1 MFSRVSPIWLAFEG
15 GPAIFSYRT
24 SLPGRMTLDVSQA
37 SFAGSAS
44 RSEGE
49 DLRRSSRVERQIPL
63 LIAGHDGVGQE
74 FLEQTAAVSLNL
86 HGCRYASRHECQVGS
101 WITLQLIEA
110 ALGAKPNTMMR
121 AQVKSVHPPLNPR
134 DLFHVGVELEA
145 PGNIWGISP
154 TPLDWRPLLGT
165 MPFGTHTAA
174 AIGPGRSSVMEM
186 PVASRPTVVPPPEAN
201 PAPSLQ
207 AVPQAASHAAGS
219 AQVVPLRGED
229 EPAKPN
235 RVVVSSE
242 QLLGALQTKLQAAA
256 ENAVQAAIA
265 KHLEPAMS
273 KALASI
279 EEKHAASVR
288 SLLETITH
296 QRSTLVHT
304 SREEMTARIED
315 RLVEARGRWDA
326 QMEGY
331 RIRAEEI
338 VQRLDRQAAAAHHD
352 LAAAKETAERT
363 LRELEPKLSAQMGQ
377 ALEHATRDFDLGAA
391 QTAERHLA
399 RLSEQAQS
407 LASEAAAQ
415 LSADSATVKMEM
427 YTAARAA
434 LEEFRRQSD
443 MHAGLTLSE
452 TTQRISS
459 TLAALDAENRVACET
474 RRKSLEGEVSRTG
487 EQITQQFQQ
496 SLRAFFYSCLVA
508 AVGAVEQHSKIPLD
522 GITPDGIK
530 PPLREP

>member
-1 MFSRVSPIWLAFEG
+1 M
-15 GPAIFSYRT
+15 
-24 SLPGRMTLDVSQA
+24 
-37 SFAGSAS
+37 
-44 RSEGE
+44 
-49 DLRRSSRVERQIPL
+49 RRSSRVERQIPL
-63 LIAGHDGVGQE
+63 LVSGHDGVGQE
-74 FLEQTAAVSLNL
+74 FLEQTAAISLNL
-86 HGCRYASRHECQVGS
+86 HGCRYTSRHECQVGS

-110 ALGAKPNTMMR
+110 TLGAKPSSMMR
-121 AQVKSVHPPLNPR
+121 AQVKSVYPPLNPR
-134 DLFHVGVELEA
+134 ELFHVGVELEA

-174 AIGPGRSSVMEM
+174 ATGPGRSSVMEM
-186 PVASRPTVVPPPEAN
+186 PVASRPTVVPSPEVN
-201 PAPSLQ
+201 SAPSLQ
-207 AVPQAASHAAGS
+207 AVPQPAAHASSHSAGP
-219 AQVVPLRGED
+219 AQVLPLRAEGEA
-229 EPAKPN
+229 PKPN
-235 RVVVSSE
+235 RVVVSPE

-265 KHLEPAMS
+265 KHLEPAVS

-288 SLLETITH
+288 SLLETLTQ

-304 SREEMTARIED
+304 SREEMAARIED
-315 RLVEARGRWDA
+315 RVIEVRGRWDA

-352 LAAAKETAERT
+352 LAAAKETAERA
-363 LRELEPKLSAQMGQ
+363 LRELEPKLSAQIGQ
-377 ALEHATRDFDLGAA
+377 ALEYATRDFDLGAA

-399 RLSEQAQS
+399 RLSEEAHS

-434 LEEFRRQSD
+434 LDEFRRQSD
-443 MHAGLTLSE
+443 VHARLTLSE
-452 TTQRISS
+452 TTQRITS
-459 TLAALDAENRVACET
+459 TLAALDAENRAACET
-474 RRKSLEGEVSRTG
+474 RRKSLESEVSRTG

-508 AVGAVEQHSKIPLD
+508 AVGAVEQHSKTTLD
-522 GITPDGIK
+522 SFTPEGKK
-530 PPLREP
+530 PNLPEF

>member
-1 MFSRVSPIWLAFEG
+1 
-15 GPAIFSYRT
+15 
-24 SLPGRMTLDVSQA
+24 VSQA
-37 SFAGSAS
+37 SFAGSA

-110 ALGAKPNTMMR
+110 VLGAKPSTMVR

-134 DLFHVGVELEA
+134 DLFHVGVELET

-174 AIGPGRSSVMEM
+174 VAGPGRSSVMEM
-186 PVASRPTVVPPPEAN
+186 PVASRPTVVPSPEAN
-201 PAPSLQ
+201 PAPALQ
-207 AVPQAASHAAGS
+207 AVPPAAPHGTSLGTSHSGSHAAGTP
-219 AQVVPLRGED
+219 QVVPLRSEG

-265 KHLEPAMS
+265 KHLEPAIS

-288 SLLETITH
+288 SLFETITH

-352 LAAAKETAERT
+352 LAAAKETAERA

-377 ALEHATRDFDLGAA
+377 ALEHATRDFDLSAA

-407 LASEAAAQ
+407 LSSEAAAQ

-427 YTAARAA
+427 YTAARSA

-443 MHAGLTLSE
+443 VHAGLTLSE
-452 TTQRISS
+452 TTQRITS

-474 RRKSLEGEVSRTG
+474 RRKSLESEVSRTG

-508 AVGAVEQHSKIPLD
+508 AVGAVEQHSKITLD
-522 GITPDGIK
+522 GITPEGIK

>member
-1 MFSRVSPIWLAFEG
+1 
-15 GPAIFSYRT
+15 
-24 SLPGRMTLDVSQA
+24 VSQA
-37 SFAGSAS
+37 SFAGSA
-44 RSEGE
+44 RNEGE

-110 ALGAKPNTMMR
+110 ALGAKPSTMVR

-174 AIGPGRSSVMEM
+174 ATGPGRSSVMEM
-186 PVASRPTVVPPPEAN
+186 PVASRPTVVPPPEAV
-201 PAPSLQ
+201 STLQ
-207 AVPQAASHAAGS
+207 AVPQATSHATSHSNSHAAGP
-219 AQVVPLRGED
+219 AQVVPLRTESDQG
-229 EPAKPN
+229 KPN
-235 RVVVSSE
+235 RVVVSPE
-242 QLLGALQTKLQAAA
+242 QLLGALQAKLQAAA

-279 EEKHAASVR
+279 EEKHAASVH

-407 LASEAAAQ
+407 LASEATAQ

-427 YTAARAA
+427 YTAARSA

-443 MHAGLTLSE
+443 VHAGLTLSE
-452 TTQRISS
+452 TTQRITS

-474 RRKSLEGEVSRTG
+474 RRKSLESEVSRTG

-508 AVGAVEQHSKIPLD
+508 AVGAVEQHSKITLE
-522 GITPDGIK
+522 GITPEGIK

>member
-1 MFSRVSPIWLAFEG
+1 
-15 GPAIFSYRT
+15 
-24 SLPGRMTLDVSQA
+24 
-37 SFAGSAS
+37 
-44 RSEGE
+44 
-49 DLRRSSRVERQIPL
+49 VERQIPL

-110 ALGAKPNTMMR
+110 TLGAKPSTMVR
-121 AQVKSVHPPLNPR
+121 VQVKSVHPPLNPR

-165 MPFGTHTAA
+165 MPLAHTAA
-174 AIGPGRSSVMEM
+174 ATGPGRSSVMEM
-186 PVASRPTVVPPPEAN
+186 PVVSTDGGSTAGSESVPT
-201 PAPSLQ
+201 LQ
-207 AVPQAASHAAGS
+207 AVPQATSHATSHSSSHAAGTP
-219 AQVVPLRGED
+219 QVVPLRSEA
-229 EPAKPN
+229 EQAKPN

-279 EEKHAASVR
+279 EEKHAASVH

-296 QRSTLVHT
+296 QRSTLLHT
-304 SREEMTARIED
+304 SREETTARIED

-338 VQRLDRQAAAAHHD
+338 VQR
-352 LAAAKETAERT
+352 
-363 LRELEPKLSAQMGQ
+363 
-377 ALEHATRDFDLGAA
+377 
-391 QTAERHLA
+391 
-399 RLSEQAQS
+399 
-407 LASEAAAQ
+407 
-415 LSADSATVKMEM
+415 
-427 YTAARAA
+427 
-434 LEEFRRQSD
+434 
-443 MHAGLTLSE
+443 
-452 TTQRISS
+452 
-459 TLAALDAENRVACET
+459 
-474 RRKSLEGEVSRTG
+474 RTG
-487 EQITQQFQQ
+487 KLPRN
-496 SLRAFFYSCLVA
+496 SR
-508 AVGAVEQHSKIPLD
+508 
-522 GITPDGIK
+522 
-530 PPLREP
+530 